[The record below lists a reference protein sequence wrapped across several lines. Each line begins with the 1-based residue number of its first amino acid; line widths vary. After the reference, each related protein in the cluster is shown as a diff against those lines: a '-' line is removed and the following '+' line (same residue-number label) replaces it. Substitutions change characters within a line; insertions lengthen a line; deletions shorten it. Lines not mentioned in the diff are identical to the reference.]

1 MPNSEALKLPDQLL
15 VRYYRQGKVEDVK
28 IVAENP
34 KTRDVIVTLKSGT
47 VDKWKY
53 LVDLG
58 WIPGPE

>member
-1 MPNSEALKLPDQLL
+1 MRNAEALKLPDQLL
-15 VRYYRQGKVEDVK
+15 VRYYRQGKIDDVK

-34 KTRDVIVTLKSGT
+34 KTRDVIVTLKSGV

-58 WIPGPE
+58 WIPAPS